1 MALRK
6 PLVVLSNGLV
16 AELPDGDVVPV
27 SAGNLDGGNAATV
40 YTAEQVI
47 DGGDANGD

>member
-6 PLVVLSNGLV
+6 PLVMLSTGQL

-27 SAGNLDGGNAATV
+27 SAGNLDGGAADTV
-40 YTAEQVI
+40 YAADQVI